1 MTVLVTGGAGYVG
14 SHVAKL
20 LRNSDVPCVLL
31 DNLARGHRE
40 LARGFELV
48 VGDVGDSRLVG
59 EILAKYDVTAVMHF
73 AAYAYVGESVLRPL
87 EYYHNNVASTINL
100 LNAMIAARVDALIFS
115 STCATYGV
123 PESTPITENHPQRP
137 VNPYGASKL
146 MVERILQD
154 FEAAYGLRSISFRYF
169 NAAGADPTGEL
180 GEWHEPETHLI
191 PLVLQTAL
199 GVREKVE
206 VFGTDYPTADGT
218 CVRDYVHV
226 TDLARAHILGLERLR
241 GGGGSDS
248 FNLGNGSGFSV
259 RSVIDA
265 AARVTGRRIPWVG
278 VGRRAGDPPTLVGSA
293 AKARAVL
300 GWSPQYIELEN
311 IIESAW
317 KWHSRTH
324 VPVCDE

>member
-1 MTVLVTGGAGYVG
+1 
-14 SHVAKL
+14 
-20 LRNSDVPCVLL
+20 
-31 DNLARGHRE
+31 
-40 LARGFELV
+40 
-48 VGDVGDSRLVG
+48 
-59 EILAKYDVTAVMHF
+59 MHF
-73 AAYAYVGESVLRPL
+73 AAYAYVGESVLYPL
-87 EYYHNNVASTINL
+87 EYYRNNVACTLNL
-100 LNAMIAARVDALIFS
+100 LNAMIEAGVTELIFS
-115 STCATYGV
+115 STCATYGM
-123 PESTPITENHPQRP
+123 PESMPITEEHPQRP

-146 MVERILQD
+146 MIERMLQD
-154 FEAAYGLRSISFRYF
+154 FDAAYGLRSISFRYF

-199 GVREKVE
+199 GIHKRVE

-241 GGGGSDS
+241 SGGSSDS

-265 AARVTGRRIPWVG
+265 ATRVTGRQIPWVG
-278 VGRRAGDPPTLVGSA
+278 VHRRAGDPPALMGSS

-300 GWSPQYIELEN
+300 GWIPEYAEIET

-317 KWHSRTH
+317 KWHSKRA
-324 VPVCDE
+324 